1 MKKID
6 YKRLFICILLTFLIG
21 ALPSIFINMKDTYS
35 FLNKPILSP
44 PSIVFPIV
52 WSVLYLLLS
61 ISLYK
66 ISFCNDKKLIVI
78 YFIQLIL
85 NSLWTVFFFGLNL
98 RVLALIDLIL
108 LIVAVLVMLIKFKK
122 CIAFSSYINIPYFIW
137 LLFAFY
143 LNLAIII
150 IN

>member
-52 WSVLYLLLS
+52 WSILYLLIS

-66 ISFCNDKKLIVI
+66 ISF
-78 YFIQLIL
+78 
-85 NSLWTVFFFGLNL
+85 
-98 RVLALIDLIL
+98 
-108 LIVAVLVMLIKFKK
+108 VMIK
-122 CIAFSSYINIPYFIW
+122 N
-137 LLFAFY
+137 
-143 LNLAIII
+143 
-150 IN
+150 

>member
-44 PSIVFPIV
+44 HSIVFLIV
-52 WSVLYLLLS
+52 WSILYLLLS

-66 ISFCNDKKLIVI
+66 ISFCNDQKLIVI

-85 NSLWTVFFFGLNL
+85 T
-98 RVLALIDLIL
+98 
-108 LIVAVLVMLIKFKK
+108 
-122 CIAFSSYINIPYFIW
+122 
-137 LLFAFY
+137 
-143 LNLAIII
+143 
-150 IN
+150 

>member
-1 MKKID
+1 MNKID

-122 CIAFSSYINIPYFIW
+122 CNAFSFYINIPYFIW